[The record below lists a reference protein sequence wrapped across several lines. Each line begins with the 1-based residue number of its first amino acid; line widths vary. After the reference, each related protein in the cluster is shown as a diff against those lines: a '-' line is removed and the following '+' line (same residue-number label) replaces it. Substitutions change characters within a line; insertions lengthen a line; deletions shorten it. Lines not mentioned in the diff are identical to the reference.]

1 MCSHSAAHTRHCL
14 AENIHPSLSGE
25 NQNVSHF
32 PDHSNHL
39 IFPGQHFWTEG
50 PGHWRW
56 AEPTEQAL
64 QQTPQVL
71 KHSHHQTLKGLQLLL
86 SKSAFSR
93 QEQTNMVSWKDFTT
107 IYSHL
112 SLVFWCF
119 FAFKFLIL
127 LSELRYQE
135 PAHYCAHSNN
145 AAVGGHMPLNRVQQ
159 GSLKNTQVVLPFH
172 WLVKACCPRLWSQE
186 TKTENKR
193 NKC

>member
-56 AEPTEQAL
+56 AEATEQAL

-86 SKSAFSR
+86 SKSAFSSR
-93 QEQTNMVSWKDFTT
+93 KSTGADKHGLLERLHYNLFSFVSGFFG
-107 IYSHL
+107 
-112 SLVFWCF
+112 VFL
-119 FAFKFLIL
+119 FLN
-127 LSELRYQE
+127 SSFSW
-135 PAHYCAHSNN
+135 ANW
-145 AAVGGHMPLNRVQQ
+145 GT
-159 GSLKNTQVVLPFH
+159 KNQPIIVPTVMQLWEAICH
-172 WLVKACCPRLWSQE
+172 WTGCSKGAWR
-186 TKTENKR
+186 THK
-193 NKC
+193 